1 MEPGFY
7 GADRG
12 SRHALDFLQL
22 VPLRVVQQH
31 DESVFIAELLQC
43 RIQAA
48 EFLQPFP
55 VFDRVEIA
63 GQVGKPLSRQMSLV
77 DEVHALAGKAPVLI
91 DELVVHH
98 AAQPGARFLDMNEFV
113 EHAECLDQQ
122 LLEQVFGFG
131 LAAGE
136 PPRQPVKAVE
146 MRSHKALEDLGL
158 VWVGHRTAECIATA
172 TPFGKDVSCY
182 SCRKAAGSMKANTLV
197 LTAAAMVA
205 FAANSVLCRLAL
217 GAGLIDAA
225 SFATVRTISGA
236 VMLGVILL
244 LRRKPVTAKPDWR
257 SVLTLY
263 LYMVFFAFAYLSLS
277 AGTGAL
283 ILFGAVQL
291 TMFTV
296 ALRSG
301 EHFSAVS
308 WAGLLLASAGL
319 IYLVSPG
326 LSAPDPLG
334 AALMTVAGVSWGFY
348 SLVGRSSGDP
358 TEATAHNFLYAVPLV
373 VVTSLVFVG
382 DFEVTPAGAAYAVA
396 SGAVASGI
404 GYAIW
409 YTALKGLSGTGAA
422 TVQLSVP
429 VIAAIGGVLLLSEAV
444 TLRLIVASAATLG
457 GVALVLTQRNR
468 SR

>member
-1 MEPGFY
+1 MQQNDE
-7 GADRG
+7 AV
-12 SRHALDFLQL
+12 FLT
-22 VPLRVVQQH
+22 
-31 DESVFIAELLQC
+31 ELLQC
-43 RIQAA
+43 RIQPP

-55 VFDRVEIA
+55 VIDRIEIA
-63 GQVGKPLSRQMSLV
+63 GQVGKPLPRQMPLV
-77 DEVHALAGKAPVLI
+77 DEVHALTGKAAVLI

-98 AAQPGARFLDMNEFV
+98 AAQPRAGFLDIDEFV
-113 EHAECLDQQ
+113 ELAECLDQQ

-131 LAAGE
+131 LGAGE

-146 MRSHKALEDLGL
+146 MRSHQAFENLGL
-158 VWVGHRTAECIATA
+158 VWVGHRTAECIATV

-182 SCRKAAGSMKANTLV
+182 SCRKAAVLMKTNTLI
-197 LTAAAMVA
+197 LTAAAMMA

-236 VMLGVILL
+236 VMLGAILL
-244 LRRKPVTAKPDWR
+244 LRRKAVTAKPDWR
-257 SVLTLY
+257 SALTLY

-291 TMFTV
+291 TMFTM

-301 EHFSAVS
+301 EHFSAIS
-308 WAGLLLASAGL
+308 WAGLVLAIAGL
-319 IYLVSPG
+319 VYLVSPG
-326 LSAPDPLG
+326 LTAPDPLG
-334 AALMTVAGVSWGFY
+334 AALMTIAGISWGFY

-373 VVTSLVFVG
+373 VVTNLVFIAG
-382 DFEVTPAGAAYAVA
+382 FEVTAAGAAYAVA
-396 SGAVASGI
+396 SGAIASGI
-404 GYAIW
+404 GYTIW
-409 YTALKGLSGTGAA
+409 YAALKGLTGTGAA

-429 VIAAIGGVLLLSEAV
+429 VIAAMGGVLLLSEAV

-468 SR
+468 SS